1 MRRVIDPDNLEVK
14 QVNGNVHVWYR
25 YDEGVSGTINISPAL
40 AKKLM
45 EDLDAILLF
54 MEERQS

>member
-14 QVNGNVHVWYR
+14 EVNGRVHIWYR

-40 AKKLM
+40 AKKVM
-45 EDLDAILLF
+45 HDLDAILLF
-54 MEERQS
+54 MEERNN